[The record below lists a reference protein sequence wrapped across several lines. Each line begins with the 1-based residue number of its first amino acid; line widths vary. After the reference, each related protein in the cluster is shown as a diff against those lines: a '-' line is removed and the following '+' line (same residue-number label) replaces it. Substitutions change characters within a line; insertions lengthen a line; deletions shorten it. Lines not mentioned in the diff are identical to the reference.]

1 MTQPTNTFDTYD
13 AVGNREDLQDKI
25 YMVSPEKTPV
35 MSAGRRFKA
44 TAKFHE
50 WQRDSLATPNKD
62 NAVIEG
68 DDRTGTALTP
78 TDRVGNY
85 AQLFDKV
92 AVVTSSQK
100 KSNSAGRS
108 DEMKYQIATKAIPE
122 LKRDIEAMLI
132 SNNAAVA
139 GNSTTARKSAGI
151 GTMVYTN
158 ASHGTGTPNGSTT
171 AHTSGAATTAP
182 VVCGTL
188 RAFAESQIKTVMQ
201 GIYTNSGE
209 MPSFVSLTP
218 SHKSGFS
225 AFTGIATSRYQV
237 GKGKGEQTRIIGG
250 ADIYVSDFGELTIV
264 PNYVQAT
271 ASPNTVLILNPEH
284 YGVAYFQDFATE
296 PLAKTG
302 HTDKEMVKA
311 EVLAVVTS
319 QTAQGKVADLTA

>member
-13 AVGNREDLQDKI
+13 VNGNREDLQDKV

-35 MSAGRRFKA
+35 LSAGRRFKA

-50 WQRDSLATPNKD
+50 WQRDSLAAPNKD

-68 DDRTGTALTP
+68 DDRTGTALTA

-92 AVVTSSQK
+92 AVVTTSQRR
-100 KSNSAGRS
+100 SNPAGRS
-108 DEMKYQIATKAIPE
+108 DEMKYQIAMKAIPE

-139 GNSTTARKSAGI
+139 GNSTTARKSGGL
-151 GTMVYTN
+151 GTMIYTN
-158 ASHGTGTPNGSTT
+158 TSHGAGGSTAT
-171 AHTSGAATTAP
+171 HSSGAPTTAP
-182 VVCGTL
+182 TAGTN
-188 RAFAESQIKTVMQ
+188 RAFAEAQLKTVMQ
-201 GIYTNSGE
+201 SIYTNSGE

-225 AFTGIATSRYQV
+225 AFAGIAQNRRET
-237 GKGKGEQTRIIGG
+237 GKKQAAIIGG
-250 ADIYVSDFGELTIV
+250 ADVYVSDFGELAIV
-264 PNYVQAT
+264 PNYVQTT
-271 ASPNTVLILNPEH
+271 ASANTALILNPEQ
-284 YGVAYFQDFATE
+284 YGVAYFQDFKTE
-296 PLAKTG
+296 ALAKTG
-302 HTDKEMVKA
+302 HTDKEMVSA
-311 EVLAVVTS
+311 EVIAVCTS

>member
-13 AVGNREDLQDKI
+13 VVGNREDLQDKV

-35 MSAGRRFKA
+35 LSAGRRFKA

-50 WQRDSLATPNKD
+50 WQRDSLAAPNKD

-68 DDRTGTALTP
+68 DDRTGTALVATE
-78 TDRVGNY
+78 RVGNY

-92 AVVTSSQK
+92 AVVTTSQRR
-100 KSNSAGRS
+100 SNPAGRS
-108 DEMKYQIATKAIPE
+108 DEMKYQIAMKAIPE

-139 GNSTTARKSAGI
+139 GNSTTARKSGGL
-151 GTMVYTN
+151 GTMIYTN
-158 ASHGTGTPNGSTT
+158 TSHGVGGSTAT
-171 AHTSGAATTAP
+171 HSSGAPTTAP
-182 VVCGTL
+182 TAGTN
-188 RAFAESQIKTVMQ
+188 RAFAESQLKTVMQ
-201 GIYTNSGE
+201 SIYTNSGE

-218 SHKSGFS
+218 SHKAGFS
-225 AFTGIATSRYQV
+225 AFTGIAQNRRET
-237 GKGKGEQTRIIGG
+237 GKKQAVIVGG
-250 ADIYVSDFGELTIV
+250 ADVYVSDFGELAIV

-271 ASPNTVLILNPEH
+271 ASANTVLILNPEQ
-284 YGVAYFQDFATE
+284 YGVAYFQDFKTE

-302 HTDKEMVKA
+302 HTDKEMVSA
-311 EVLAVVTS
+311 EVISVCTS

>member
-1 MTQPTNTFDTYD
+1 MAQPANTFDTYD

-68 DDRTGTALTP
+68 DDRTGSALTP
-78 TDRVGNY
+78 TERVGNF

-92 AVVTSSQK
+92 AVVASSQR

-108 DEMKYQIATKAIPE
+108 DEMKYQIAMKAIPE

-139 GNSTTARKSAGI
+139 GNSSTARKSGGL
-151 GTMVYTN
+151 GTMIYTN
-158 ASHGTGTPNGSTT
+158 TSHGVGGST
-171 AHTSGAATTAP
+171 ASHTSGAPTTAP
-182 VVCGTL
+182 TAGTN
-188 RAFAESQIKTVMQ
+188 RAFAEAQLKTVMQ
-201 GIYTNSGE
+201 SIYTNSGE
-209 MPSFVSLTP
+209 MPSFISLTP
-218 SHKSGFS
+218 SHKAGFS

-237 GKGKGEQTRIIGG
+237 GKVKGEQTRIIGG
-250 ADIYVSDFGELTIV
+250 ADIYVSDFGELTVV

-271 ASPNTVLILNPEH
+271 ASANTVLVLNPEH
-284 YGVAYFQDFATE
+284 YGVAFFQDFKTE

-302 HTDKEMVKA
+302 HTDKEMVSA
-311 EVLAVVTS
+311 EVIAVCTS

>member
-1 MTQPTNTFDTYD
+1 MAQPTNTFDTYD

-35 MSAGRRFKA
+35 MSAGRKFTA

-68 DDRTGTALTP
+68 DDRNGTALTA
-78 TDRVGNY
+78 TERVGNF

-92 AVVTSSQK
+92 AVVTSSQR

-108 DEMKYQIATKAIPE
+108 DEMKYQIAMKAIPE

-139 GNSTTARKSAGI
+139 GNSSTARKSAGI
-151 GTMVYTN
+151 GTMIYTN
-158 ASHGTGTPNGSTT
+158 TSHGVGGSTT
-171 AHTSGAATTAP
+171 SHTSGAATVAP
-182 VVCGTL
+182 VAGTN
-188 RAFAESQIKTVMQ
+188 RAFAESQLKTVLQ
-201 GIYTNSGE
+201 SIYTNSGE
-209 MPSFVSLTP
+209 MPTMVSVTP

-225 AFTGIATSRYQV
+225 AFTGIATSRFQV
-237 GKGKGEQTRIIGG
+237 GKKEQTRIIGG
-250 ADIYVSDFGELTIV
+250 ADVYMSDFGELTIV

-271 ASPNTVLILNPEH
+271 ASPNTVLILNPET
-284 YGVAYFQDFATE
+284 YGCAYFQGFKTE

-302 HTDKEMVKA
+302 HTDKEMVAA

-319 QTAQGKVADLTA
+319 QTANGKVADLTA